1 MGNLDRFVTAIF
13 CRQKNPSHRQTLR
26 LITIYRNSQKG
37 SSDNGKAIM
46 ETINEKAEF
55 ITQQIMKELFGHS
68 NTESMGNNVVADSS
82 KKLVVSIGIS
92 NRHVHLSREDMDALF
107 GVGSELTRFK
117 AVKQPG
123 QFAAQEVITLKGPRG
138 ELQRVR
144 VLGPLR
150 SETQVEI
157 SIADSFILGVK
168 APVRMSGDLENS
180 PSIELI
186 GPRGKVIKDH
196 GVIVAWRHIHISH
209 QDAEF
214 FGLTDGME
222 IDVETQ
228 GDRAGILRNVVVR
241 VSSDAV
247 MEMHIDVEE
256 ANSFGLKNNDSVTR
270 YQVR

>member
-1 MGNLDRFVTAIF
+1 MD
-13 CRQKNPSHRQTLR
+13 
-26 LITIYRNSQKG
+26 TIK
-37 SSDNGKAIM
+37 
-46 ETINEKAEF
+46 EKAEL
-55 ITQQIMKELFGHS
+55 ITQQIMKELFGQSTTLATNRNVTAHNSS
-68 NTESMGNNVVADSS
+68 N
-82 KKLVVSIGIS
+82 KLVVPIGIS

-123 QFAAQEVITLKGPRG
+123 QYAAEEVVTLKGPKG
-138 ELQRVR
+138 ELQKVR

-157 SIADSFILGVK
+157 SIADGFALGVR
-168 APVRMSGDLENS
+168 APVRMSGDLESS

-186 GPRGKVIKDH
+186 GPRGKVIKEH
-196 GVIVAWRHIHISH
+196 GVIVAWRHIHISP
-209 QDAEF
+209 QDAES
-214 FGLTDGME
+214 FGLRDGME

-241 VSSDAV
+241 VSNDAV

-256 ANSFGLKNNDSVTR
+256 ANAFGLKNNDCVTR
-270 YQVR
+270 YLVG

>member
-1 MGNLDRFVTAIF
+1 MD
-13 CRQKNPSHRQTLR
+13 
-26 LITIYRNSQKG
+26 TIKEN
-37 SSDNGKAIM
+37 
-46 ETINEKAEF
+46 AEL

-68 NTESMGNNVVADSS
+68 NTAFTSNNVVTGFST
-82 KKLVVSIGIS
+82 KLKIPVGIS

-107 GVGSELTRFK
+107 GAGSDLTRFK

-123 QFAAQEVITLKGPRG
+123 QYAAQEVITLKGPKG
-138 ELQRVR
+138 ELQNVR

-157 SIADSFILGVK
+157 SISDGFSLGVR

-186 GPRGKVIKDH
+186 GPRGRVIKDH

-209 QDAEF
+209 QNAAS
-214 FGLTDGME
+214 FGLEDGME
-222 IDVETQ
+222 INVEAQ
-228 GDRAGILRNVVVR
+228 GDRAGVLHNVVVR
-241 VSSDAV
+241 VNSDAV
-247 MEMHIDVEE
+247 TEMHIDVEE
-256 ANSFGLKNNDSVTR
+256 ANAFNLKNNDSVTL